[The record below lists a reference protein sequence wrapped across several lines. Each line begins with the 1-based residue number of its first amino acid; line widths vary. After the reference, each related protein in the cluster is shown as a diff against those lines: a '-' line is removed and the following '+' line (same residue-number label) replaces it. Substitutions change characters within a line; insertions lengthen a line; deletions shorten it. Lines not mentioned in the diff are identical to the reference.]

1 MPRVAK
7 SGATA
12 FDSAALLATKA
23 WRGQAITTARCD
35 AAGLMPAGCGL
46 TIPHLK
52 GVPLEHQLWPNQKAL
67 ARLASTLLEADIA
80 KPGDWVAAKR
90 NPLDF
95 IQRTLDRWLARNHRS
110 TIGQQFFLNVTL
122 CTNLDR
128 YTSITDVENGVSRA
142 YLAIEPESAG
152 YVVVGPTLRQL
163 EAVHPRLSATFAN
176 LFFGALD
183 RWVRVYDYRAA
194 RERIEVLREWAES
207 DADAE
212 ELELPDIEGAI
223 PEAMRKR
230 PLSGRTVRQLM
241 TASAD
246 PLACRL
252 MEGAL
257 QLDRLSKQAKCP
269 PLNDAVGELLMDCGQ
284 AVPALV
290 AVFEE
295 NDAIEGAFDEE
306 RHGMLELTPEPNV
319 LIPFH
324 GEDAGDTAK
333 AFRVLG
339 VLCGTLAAASELIG
353 IMPGQPNQREEAP

>member
-1 MPRVAK
+1 MSRVAGG
-7 SGATA
+7 GATA
-12 FDSAALLATKA
+12 FESVALRATEA
-23 WRGQAITTARCD
+23 WRGQAVTTTRCN
-35 AAGLMPAGCGL
+35 AAGLMPPGCGL
-46 TIPHLK
+46 TIPLLQ

-67 ARLASTLLEADIA
+67 ARLGSTLLEADIA
-80 KPGDWVAAKR
+80 RPGDWVAGKR
-90 NPLDF
+90 NPLAF
-95 IQRTLDRWLARNHRS
+95 IEGVLDRWLARNHRN
-110 TIGQQFFLNVTL
+110 TIGQHFFLNVTL

-128 YTSITDVENGVSRA
+128 YTSIADGENGICRA

-152 YVVVGPTLRQL
+152 YVVVGPTLRRL
-163 EAVHPRLSATFAN
+163 EAVHPRLPATFAH
-176 LFFGALD
+176 LFLSALD

-194 RERIEVLREWAES
+194 QERIEVLREWAES

-230 PLSGRTVRQLM
+230 PLSARTVRRLI
-241 TASAD
+241 AANAD
-246 PLACRL
+246 PFACRL
-252 MEGAL
+252 MEGTL
-257 QLDRLSKQAKCP
+257 QLDCLSKLAKCP
-269 PLNDAVGELLMDCGQ
+269 VLNDTVRELLMDCGE

-319 LIPFH
+319 LIPFR
-324 GEDAGDTAK
+324 GQDAGDTAE

-339 VLCGTLAAASELIG
+339 ILCGTLAAASELIG
-353 IMPGQPNQREEAP
+353 IMPGQPNQTEKAR